1 MQIEVRSKTLELKQ
15 KEEELKNSL
24 NLCNEQH
31 AAIKNLSIE
40 SEALRKTVKN
50 MEGTVEF
57 TEKEVRGLSQQN
69 EKIQARMKKMEKE
82 LLVAKEDIH
91 KRENR
96 LKTAYKAHEELKG
109 MLEKEKRRVKALREK
124 QSQGGQSE

>member
-1 MQIEVRSKTLELKQ
+1 
-15 KEEELKNSL
+15 
-24 NLCNEQH
+24 
-31 AAIKNLSIE
+31 
-40 SEALRKTVKN
+40 

-124 QSQGGQSE
+124 